1 MGCGVYIFSEALPL
15 LTVFVIHLQNKPDG
29 KKDLDSDL
37 LETLND
43 VKDRSPSEKQ
53 QDEDDEKLRDVK
65 HQDVDGTEDT
75 ESQDL
80 SALDD

>member
-1 MGCGVYIFSEALPL
+1 
-15 LTVFVIHLQNKPDG
+15 
-29 KKDLDSDL
+29 

-65 HQDVDGTEDT
+65 H
-75 ESQDL
+75 
-80 SALDD
+80 